1 MGLETPGHWKD
12 VDLCGSRGISRLC
25 TEYVIHDVPR
35 VPGAK
40 YLIEVFERDAD
51 FIAVP
56 DIHFRNA
63 DGIVDGTSGLGS
75 TELEALQDAI
85 ASVGALPASRP
96 TWEEED
102 VEWADPRDF

>member
-25 TEYVIHDVPR
+25 AEYVIHDVPR

-40 YLIEVFERDAD
+40 YRIKVFERDAD

-56 DIHFRNA
+56 DIQFRSP
-63 DGIVDGTSGLGS
+63 DGRFDGTCGLGHS
-75 TELEALQDAI
+75 ELEALQDAI
-85 ASVGALPASRP
+85 ASVGALLASRP

-102 VEWADPRDF
+102 VEWTDPRDF